1 MLNLALSLL
10 IGLAAGW
17 IAAKLL
23 RGHGLGL
30 IGNLVVGVIGAYLG
44 PFVLRFAGIRVPGL
58 IGELVTATVGAMV
71 LILVVGVLKRL

>member
-44 PFVLRFAGIRVPGL
+44 PSVLRFAGIRVAGL
-58 IGELVTATVGAMV
+58 IGELITATVGAMV